1 MGGPVSCALP
11 QIASFDRSGHVSTK
25 KAGPRRGPP
34 LTAYYCVCVRPA
46 SCYRAI
52 LRATRPPPTSNAPA
66 PSASSDAPPVSG
78 SVPPPPPPVAVDVA
92 VAVTVFLAW
101 TVALAVTVFL
111 AWTVFLYWTSAATVA
126 KLLRHTFTV
135 STLTPTAL
143 AMFQALAPA
152 IAAAAA
158 LP

>member
-46 SCYRAI
+46 SCYRAS

-66 PSASSDAPPVSG
+66 PSASSEAPPVSG
-78 SVPPPPPPVAVDVA
+78 SSAAPPPPVAVAVA

-101 TVALAVTVFL
+101 TVALAVFLGQTVL
-111 AWTVFLYWTSAATVA
+111 AVGVTVFLYWTSVATVV
-126 KLLRHTFTV
+126 KLFKHT
-135 STLTPTAL
+135 
-143 AMFQALAPA
+143 
-152 IAAAAA
+152 
-158 LP
+158 